1 MRLQGRRSV
10 SVKCI
15 WEIPVD
21 KCTWSDGGITWTPRQ
36 NVESEADESMY
47 LAMFGSGPD
56 PQITGKQSY
65 VYYTHS
71 RKGKWNRW
79 DDLELLRRRITLEIK
94 K

>member
-1 MRLQGRRSV
+1 
-10 SVKCI
+10 
-15 WEIPVD
+15 
-21 KCTWSDGGITWTPRQ
+21 
-36 NVESEADESMY
+36 MY

-56 PQITGKQSY
+56 SQITGEQSY